1 VAAYFAFMS
10 LPRAVAPPTPHF
22 VVLDG
27 LRGIA
32 ALAVVVFHFMEFVVP
47 DYTHSFIAHAYLAVD
62 FFFCLSGFVIASA
75 YDTKLAQLGVGAFL
89 LRRLVRLHPL
99 VLLGS
104 VLGLVSFVGD
114 PFSHLYATYGPRLTA
129 RMFLASCTLVPYPL
143 VPERYFNL
151 FHLNPPTWSLFWE
164 YVANLLYALWL
175 VHVQPKALGLL
186 LVVAAGALCYEAYHV
201 GNLAV
206 GFGGDTI
213 GGGAVRM
220 AASFLLGLTLYRVGS
235 IRPTRLGFP
244 ALGTLLLLA
253 FVVPFVTAANWLI
266 DPLLVLVYFPALVAL
281 GAGAHVSAGWAAFC
295 RWSGELSYPL
305 YMIHYPFLWLFLSYL
320 EKEKPA
326 FHTQVLLIPLGTLLL
341 LLMAYLV
348 LVGLDAPIRRYLRQ
362 RWLAE

>member
-1 VAAYFAFMS
+1 MS
-10 LPRAVAPPTPHF
+10 LAPATVTRTPHF
-22 VVLDG
+22 AVLDG
-27 LRGIA
+27 LRGLA

-75 YDTKLAQLGVGAFL
+75 YDTKMARLGVGAFL

-99 VLLGS
+99 VLIGS
-104 VLGLVSFVGD
+104 VLGLVAFVGD

-129 RMFLASCTLVPYPL
+129 RMFLASCLLVPYPL

-175 VHVQPKALGLL
+175 VHVRPKTLGLL
-186 LVVAAGALCYEAYHV
+186 LIVAAAALGYEAYQV

-206 GFGGDTI
+206 GFSGDTF

-220 AASFLLGLTLYRVGS
+220 AYSFLVGMAVYRAGG
-235 IRPTRLGFP
+235 IIPTRLGFP
-244 ALGTLLLLA
+244 VLGTLLLLA
-253 FVVPFVTAANWLI
+253 FVVPFVTAANWLV
-266 DPLLVLVYFPALVAL
+266 DPLLVLFYFPWLVAV
-281 GAGAHVSAGWAAFC
+281 GAGVQVSARWATFC

-320 EKEKPA
+320 EKEKPS

-341 LLMAYLV
+341 LLLAYLV
-348 LVGLDAPIRRYLRQ
+348 LVGLDAPVRRYLRQ